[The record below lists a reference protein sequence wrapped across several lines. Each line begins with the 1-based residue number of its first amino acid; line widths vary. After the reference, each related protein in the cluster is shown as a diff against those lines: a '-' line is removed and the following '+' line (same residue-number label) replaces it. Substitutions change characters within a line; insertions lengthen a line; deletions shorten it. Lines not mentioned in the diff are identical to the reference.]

1 MIRLHCLWAKSN
13 NRTRGQLDCDVDFSS
28 ILVVFADFFSS
39 IFCSVFGSIFSNLV
53 DFSSIFVGV
62 SPTWKQTFAGGN
74 TLEQV
79 TQLYSYKE
87 VVFSF

>member
-13 NRTRGQLDCDVDFSS
+13 NRTRGQLDCDVDFRS
-28 ILVVFADFFSS
+28 ILVVFADFFS
-39 IFCSVFGSIFSNLV
+39 SVFGSIFSNLV
-53 DFSSIFVGV
+53 DFSSIFVRV